1 MTFYDDPNREAVGQ
15 PPIWAG
21 SDEPPT
27 PEPEPEPQPEP
38 TPEPQPDEPT
48 PKVNADA

>member
-21 SDEPPT
+21 SVSDEPAT
-27 PEPEPEPQPEP
+27 PESEPEEPEPEEPEP
-38 TPEPQPDEPT
+38 D
-48 PKVNADA
+48 DA